1 MQISLAD
8 AACVALDSIE
18 QPELWQTLVIDRRK
32 PITHRA
38 WIMHGDTRICL
49 HGFEPC
55 QREEAFLHPHPW
67 PSAMLVL
74 DGSYDMHV
82 GYAAAPESRQPD
94 DVISLQLA
102 AGSTYDMSV
111 PGAWHKVVPRTRCY
125 SLMINDPRWDT
136 RLIRPRYERSSEQT
150 SLNPAFSSAHHT
162 RTGTVGGPGL
172 VDNCG
177 QNCTFKDS
185 PKMEVRFQTEAAPGI
200 THG

>member
-125 SLMINDPRWDT
+125 SLMINGPRWDT
-136 RLIRPRYERSSEQT
+136 GPRFAPRTQGKDPGRMTSSQLNEHLIVFERLLTAWQQ
-150 SLNPAFSSAHHT
+150 
-162 RTGTVGGPGL
+162 
-172 VDNCG
+172 DCG
-177 QNCTFKDS
+177 CT
-185 PKMEVRFQTEAAPGI
+185 PLACA
-200 THG
+200 

>member
-111 PGAWHKVVPRTRCY
+111 PGAWHKIVPRTRCY
-125 SLMINDPRWDT
+125 SLMINGPRWDT
-136 RLIRPRYERSSEQT
+136 GPRFAPTTQGKDLGRMTSSQLNEHLVVFERLLTAWQN
-150 SLNPAFSSAHHT
+150 SLLAS
-162 RTGTVGGPGL
+162 
-172 VDNCG
+172 
-177 QNCTFKDS
+177 
-185 PKMEVRFQTEAAPGI
+185 
-200 THG
+200 